1 MVLYMMHRLPEPAIV
16 YRNFG
21 ACPLDDSVEP
31 AALMPEQLANNNLP
45 DAICSFSISTADEC
59 EQDCTVIVHDDE
71 ELSTVLP

>member
-1 MVLYMMHRLPEPAIV
+1 
-16 YRNFG
+16 
-21 ACPLDDSVEP
+21 
-31 AALMPEQLANNNLP
+31 MPEQLANNNLP